1 MVTGKLD
8 GKGNIKRVIKTDSV
22 SAGGHTMDCR
32 IVRKPAFDVVGKSRK
47 FAEAGGESL
56 AEIPRFWDE
65 FMKDR
70 KGLRAVVCLIGN
82 ESSRTVTGSQSLGVS
97 MCRAGAEEFTYAIGV
112 EAAVREVP
120 KDFEV
125 IHVPAARWAIFDSIG
140 PMPGAIQDLTKRIIN
155 EWFPGTGYAHP
166 EYELEVY
173 LPGNPGS
180 KDYHCQVWIHVNEK
194 L

>member
-1 MVTGKLD
+1 MTGKLD

-32 IVRKPAFDVVGKSRK
+32 IVQKPAFDVVGKSRK

-70 KGLRAVVCLIGN
+70 KSLRAVVGLIGN

-97 MCRAGAEEFTYAIGV
+97 MCRAGAEEFTYAVGV

-180 KDYHCQVWIHVNEK
+180 NDYHCQVWIHVNEK

>member
-1 MVTGKLD
+1 
-8 GKGNIKRVIKTDSV
+8 
-22 SAGGHTMDCR
+22 MDCR
-32 IVRKPAFDVVGKSRK
+32 IVQKPAFDVVGKSRK

-70 KGLRAVVCLIGN
+70 KGLRAVVGLIGN

-97 MCRAGAEEFTYAIGV
+97 MCRAGAEEFTYATGM
-112 EAAVREVP
+112 EAKVRAVP

-155 EWFPGTGYAHP
+155 EWFPDTGYAHP

-173 LPGNPGS
+173 LPGDPGS
-180 KDYHCQVWIHVNEK
+180 KNYHCQVWIHVNEK